1 LAKLR
6 GTYALTLGMPLV
18 ESISVMLVFALGEG
32 ERHLLW
38 ECPSRKYKGL
48 LTFALG
54 KADMHLLW
62 ELP

>member
-1 LAKLR
+1 
-6 GTYALTLGMPLV
+6 LGMPLV